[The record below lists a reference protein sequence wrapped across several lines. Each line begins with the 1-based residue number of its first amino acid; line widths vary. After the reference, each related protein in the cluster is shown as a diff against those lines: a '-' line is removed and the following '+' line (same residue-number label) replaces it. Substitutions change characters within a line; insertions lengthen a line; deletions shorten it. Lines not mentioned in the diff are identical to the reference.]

1 MRHLLSSINWKSACG
16 EVTLIVIAVLIA
28 LQASEWQNARSE
40 RETEKAFL
48 HEIEAALVTDLD
60 LIAKGLERYVHVEA
74 ATARLVDAMRTE
86 QQYAETMDADFGAF
100 YGLGNIALN
109 KGAYESLK
117 SHGLTLIQNDS
128 LRASIARVFEQTY
141 AEVARSVDGERSA
154 IREVLRPF
162 VLKHFRDLDFG
173 ENATPIDYD
182 SLLQNT
188 EFHNIL
194 GYRHMQ
200 VKRNQV
206 ATFSAAIAEIEEL
219 LAIVRQ
225 ELANR

>member
-1 MRHLLSSINWKSACG
+1 VRHILSSINWKSAFG

-40 RETEKAFL
+40 RETEEAFL
-48 HEIEAALVTDLD
+48 YEIEFALATDLD
-60 LIAKGLERYVHVEA
+60 LLAKGLERYVHIEA
-74 ATARLVDAMRTE
+74 ATARLVDAMQTE
-86 QQYAETMDADFGAF
+86 QQYTETMDADFGAF
-100 YGLGNIALN
+100 YSLRYIALN

-117 SHGLTLIQNDS
+117 SHGLTLIQDDS

-162 VLKHFRDLDFG
+162 VLKHFRDLEFG
-173 ENATPIDYD
+173 KNATPIDYD

-194 GYRHMQ
+194 GYRHAQ
-200 VKRNQV
+200 IERNQV
-206 ATFSAAIAEIEEL
+206 AIFSAAIAEIGEL
-219 LAIVRQ
+219 LTMVRQ

>member
-1 MRHLLSSINWKSACG
+1 
-16 EVTLIVIAVLIA
+16 
-28 LQASEWQNARSE
+28 
-40 RETEKAFL
+40 
-48 HEIEAALVTDLD
+48 
-60 LIAKGLERYVHVEA
+60 
-74 ATARLVDAMRTE
+74 
-86 QQYAETMDADFGAF
+86 
-100 YGLGNIALN
+100 
-109 KGAYESLK
+109 
-117 SHGLTLIQNDS
+117 

-162 VLKHFRDLDFG
+162 VLKHFRDLEFG

-194 GYRHMQ
+194 GYRNVQ

-206 ATFSAAIAEIEEL
+206 AIFSAAIAEIEEL
-219 LAIVRQ
+219 LEMVRQ